1 MPPFMET
8 TISGSVYDLGVVCK
22 VSDVGH
28 GTKLGKDL
36 KMKKLII
43 FVGYLKVHRVVM
55 RWGDK
60 SDN

>member
-1 MPPFMET
+1 MET

-28 GTKLGKDL
+28 GTKLGKNL
-36 KMKKLII
+36 KMKQLII
-43 FVGYLKVHRVVM
+43 LVVPESSP
-55 RWGDK
+55 GSDK